1 MKGFRCAGG
10 RGDRERE
17 CAVGGRA
24 GRAVGVPCAKAPLRR
39 RNAAADVR
47 QRGRIVSKQP
57 VAVDETAV
65 TGCAFATRQRLFG
78 VGRSWRAGLN
88 RCNRADT
95 APDRRSGRKPVARRG
110 ALPWRHRELHGLRVN
125 SLEVGRR
132 TPTGMRRLRVQERSE
147 AIGCIYSMEWALAD
161 EKKKKKRGE
170 KIRRSV
176 GRAALRE
183 QSPCERSRVDRKE
196 RGFLRWK
203 RKSKIEAAWER
214 CRGRARNGRCC
225 NCRACRRALAPANGG
240 ADGMG
245 GAFGARGRA
254 RACRF
259 CPRAAHRGRW
269 RLRWRAGRRDIRR
282 LVRRR

>member
-196 RGFLRWK
+196 RVFLRWK

-259 CPRAAHRGRW
+259 RPCAAHRGR
-269 RLRWRAGRRDIRR
+269 
-282 LVRRR
+282 

>member
-10 RGDRERE
+10 CGDRERE
-17 CAVGGRA
+17 YAVGGRA

-147 AIGCIYSMEWALAD
+147 AIGVYL
-161 EKKKKKRGE
+161 
-170 KIRRSV
+170 
-176 GRAALRE
+176 L
-183 QSPCERSRVDRKE
+183 
-196 RGFLRWK
+196 
-203 RKSKIEAAWER
+203 
-214 CRGRARNGRCC
+214 
-225 NCRACRRALAPANGG
+225 
-240 ADGMG
+240 DGMG
-245 GAFGARGRA
+245 ARRREKKEKAGRKNQTVGGPRSTA
-254 RACRF
+254 RA
-259 CPRAAHRGRW
+259 
-269 RLRWRAGRRDIRR
+269 IT
-282 LVRRR
+282 V